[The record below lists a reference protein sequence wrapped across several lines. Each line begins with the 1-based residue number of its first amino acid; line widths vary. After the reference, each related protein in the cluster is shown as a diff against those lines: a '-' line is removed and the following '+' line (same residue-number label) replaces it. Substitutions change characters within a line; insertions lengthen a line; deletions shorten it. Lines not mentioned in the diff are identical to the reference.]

1 MGLIQMFLPILIL
14 MSAGA
19 VEDPIAYWSFDE
31 NTGQV
36 IADATGNGHDG
47 SFDGPEWTA
56 GKYRMALEF
65 DGTSD
70 FVEVADH
77 PDLNFGPDDSCTIA
91 AWAKYSSSTA
101 GTNSWIVGKAGQLP
115 AHYIFGH
122 HQTAVGIRLKLD
134 DGGTDMKLDAQ
145 FAPDDQWHHFATVR
159 DKDKGEAR
167 IYIDGELAASGPD
180 GTNDTTND
188 APLHIG
194 QRGDGTEF
202 MNGSIDE
209 LAIWRIALTD
219 DEIVEVMNDGL
230 ARILSVTHPGR
241 LTDTWGSIKSRSMG
255 L

>member
-1 MGLIQMFLPILIL
+1 MSLIQILLPVLILI
-14 MSAGA
+14 SAGA

-31 NTGQV
+31 NV
-36 IADATGNGHDG
+36 ENVAADATGNGHDG
-47 SFDGPEWTA
+47 ILDGPQWTT
-56 GKYRMALEF
+56 GKFRAALEF
-65 DGTSD
+65 DGLDD

-77 PDLNFGPDDSCTIA
+77 PDLNFGPDDSLTIA
-91 AWAKYSSSTA
+91 AWAKYSASTA

-134 DGGTDMKLDAQ
+134 DGGTDLKLDAQ
-145 FAPDDQWHHFATVR
+145 FTPDDQWHHIATVR
-159 DKDKGEAR
+159 DKDAGEAR

-180 GTNDTTND
+180 GTSDTTND

-202 MNGSIDE
+202 MNGAIDE

-219 DEIVEVMNDGL
+219 DEIAEVMNDGL
-230 ARILSVTHPGR
+230 ARILAVTYR
-241 LTDTWGSIKSRSMG
+241 EKLADTWGAIKQTPG